1 MVHVRGMKILWRDN
15 NFTTILQFA
24 GKLWTESMK
33 RFNKQG
39 NVLAVVFMALT
50 ITAAGCSSTGMTRS
64 EDVQSSLETVD
75 NDIELIVEQL
85 DAIGTSLDELTM
97 PGQENVKS
105 AFDVYSSN
113 VSEIKK
119 MEKDFEDHADEMTS
133 NGKTYFEEWDNKG
146 NQYDNPEIQRS
157 SDERRAALGE
167 IYDKIAENNIGVK
180 EAFRTY
186 VSDVNQIQ
194 AYMSN
199 DLTTKGITS
208 ISSLADKTVRNGTH
222 MKIELEKLQSAI
234 EDARAEMR
242 QTGISMN

>member
-1 MVHVRGMKILWRDN
+1 
-15 NFTTILQFA
+15 
-24 GKLWTESMK
+24 MK
-33 RFNKQG
+33 RFIKHG
-39 NVLAVVFMALT
+39 NVLAVVFMAL
-50 ITAAGCSSTGMTRS
+50 IVAIAGCSSTGMTRS
-64 EDVQSSLETVD
+64 EDVQSSLATVD
-75 NDIELIVEQL
+75 KDIESIVIQL
-85 DAIGTSLDELTM
+85 DAIGASLDELTK
-97 PGQENVKS
+97 PGQSDVKK
-105 AFDVYSSN
+105 AFDVYTDN
-113 VSEIKK
+113 VSKIKK
-119 MEKDFEDHADEMTS
+119 MEEDFETHADEMTS
-133 NGKTYFEEWDNKG
+133 SGKTYFEEWDSNG

-222 MKIELEKLQSAI
+222 MKNELEKLQSAI
-234 EDARAEMR
+234 EDARAEMT
-242 QTGISMN
+242 QSGISMN